1 MDIWLMVSM
10 SEEYFHSIQGSQ
22 EERSKELAEEEFKFW
37 WLGEDLLKS
46 ASRIYSVRR
55 FYGAER
61 GGGAPEVPAFLVAF
75 AYGALGQIA
84 VAIVQYLTK
93 YLNRNKDRELTIER
107 GEIKLTL
114 KGRSL
119 PEEKELLRMLFP
131 ELYLEEPR
139 SSDSR

>member
-1 MDIWLMVSM
+1 MDVWLMVSM
-10 SEEYFHSIQGSQ
+10 SEEYFHSIQGSR
-22 EERSKELAEEEFKFW
+22 EERSKEFAGEEFEFW
-37 WLGEDLLKS
+37 WFGEDLLKS

-61 GGGAPEVPAFLVAF
+61 GGGAPEVPALLVAF
-75 AYGALGQIA
+75 ASGALAPIA
-84 VAIVQYLTK
+84 AAIIQCVTK
-93 YLNRNKDRELTIER
+93 YLSRNQNRELTIER
-107 GEIKLTL
+107 GDIKLTL

-139 SSDSR
+139 SSGNR